1 MRRDSRKNNNRGN
14 KNNSIENAVIKYV
27 GIGVII
33 LSIIVIGLLIYSKNL
48 NKDIKKGSI
57 ENEEILKMMS
67 DNKTNKANSDIGKSV
82 EESLKEYKEIEN
94 ELNETK
100 KDIMEKQ
107 DEKKENN
114 VNEKDMKNKENKT
127 NEVKKENNERKVSK
141 INEEKNEKKEK
152 NDKNDKNDNVEK
164 KVELEFVKPVDGE
177 IIKEFSKDNLIY
189 SKTLDEWTIH
199 TGIDIKADKTTVVKS
214 AEKGIVKTIKNDPR
228 YGLTIVVE
236 HENGFQTVY
245 ANLLTSEFVVENEKV
260 EKGQSLG
267 TVGNTGAFEIAD
279 EPHLHFEIIKDSDR
293 VDPKIYI
300 KN

>member
-14 KNNSIENAVIKYV
+14 KNNSIENEVIKYV

-141 INEEKNEKKEK
+141 INEEKNEKNDK
-152 NDKNDKNDNVEK
+152 NDKNDKKDNVEK

-228 YGLTIVVE
+228 YGLTIVLE
-236 HENGFQTVY
+236 HENVFQTVY
-245 ANLLTSEFVVENEKV
+245 ENLLTSEFVVENEKV